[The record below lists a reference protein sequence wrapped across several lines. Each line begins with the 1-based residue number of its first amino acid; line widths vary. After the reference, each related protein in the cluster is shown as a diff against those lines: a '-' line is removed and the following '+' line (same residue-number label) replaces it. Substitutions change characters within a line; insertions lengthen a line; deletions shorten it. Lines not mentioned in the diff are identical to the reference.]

1 MALPLAALAAL
12 PGVID
17 LTRSIFAGGERKK
30 AEGEYESFVKEMK
43 VPESIM
49 DIYNKNL
56 ARYSPNAYQS
66 AEYNQ
71 QMRNILA
78 NQASS
83 INALQNRRSAL
94 AGIPSIMQGTSRAA
108 GDAAAR
114 AERAQG
120 ENLRQLTGAAG
131 ALAQQQNIIRQAEA
145 NRLAAKA
152 AAKATKE
159 NVLGQSA
166 LKSFT
171 NAATLGLYGGK
182 GGLGGGGFDK
192 KYGFGQYFN
201 EIPSV
206 TGLTVE

>member
-1 MALPLAALAAL
+1 MPVAAVPSLFANPALLGAAISGAGAL
-12 PGVID
+12 GQGIASAFTARKRKEAEKALEAEVD
-17 LTRSIFAGGERKK
+17 L
-30 AEGEYESFVKEMK
+30 MK
-43 VPESIM
+43 VPESIT

-71 QMRNILA
+71 QMRNVLA

-108 GDAAAR
+108 GDVAAR

-131 ALAQQQNIIRQAEA
+131 ALAQQQNLIRQAKLNLMA
-145 NRLAAKA
+145 QKA
-152 AAKATKE
+152 AAYAGTQ
-159 NVLGQSA
+159 NVREQGALNSLG
-166 LKSFT
+166 
-171 NAATLGLYGGK
+171 NAATLAMYAFK
-182 GGLGGGGFDK
+182 PDTK
-192 KYGFGQYFN
+192 
-201 EIPSV
+201 
-206 TGLTVE
+206 TVS